1 MKKKYTAGQK
11 GFTLIELMIVV
22 AIIGILA
29 AIAIPMYSD
38 YTSRTK
44 AVGMMTELDS
54 IRKQVSLCLHEGTTH
69 FTGCDAGTNGIAAV
83 AAFIPTQSVVELTS
97 IQDGVIKGR
106 SGATDTNGTNLNFTL
121 TPTTGTSAA
130 INVGWVVSGTIC
142 DNKRG
147 LKTGYLGCP

>member
-69 FTGCDAGTNGIAAV
+69 FTGCDAG
-83 AAFIPTQSVVELTS
+83 SMS
-97 IQDGVIKGR
+97 
-106 SGATDTNGTNLNFTL
+106 
-121 TPTTGTSAA
+121 
-130 INVGWVVSGTIC
+130 
-142 DNKRG
+142 
-147 LKTGYLGCP
+147 